1 MTWTRKKQAVPAM
14 LFLLSLA
21 VILPLAGCGDG
32 ETHNHTV
39 VVVPQGSRVVCTD
52 GSNPPC
58 PPDD

>member
-1 MTWTRKKQAVPAM
+1 MAWMCKKQAMPGM
-14 LFLLSLA
+14 LLLLSLA
-21 VILPLAGCGDG
+21 AVLPLAGCGDG

>member
-1 MTWTRKKQAVPAM
+1 MPGM
-14 LFLLSLA
+14 LLLLSLA
-21 VILPLAGCGDG
+21 AVLPLAGCGDG